1 MTMLIDEIKKAN
13 MEAMKAHDQAS
24 RSAYSAVISR
34 YQILK
39 SKDPAKEISDADLLS
54 MIQKV
59 VKELDEEI
67 DSFQKANRPEQALEV
82 QKQKDAL
89 KRFIPA
95 QLSEEEIKEIILSLP
110 DHSIPFVMK
119 HFSANYKGKV
129 DMALVSK
136 VAKSL

>member
-1 MTMLIDEIKKAN
+1 MLIDEIKKAN

-34 YQILK
+34 YQIQK
-39 SKDPAKEISDADLLS
+39 SKDPAKEISDSDLLS
-54 MIQKV
+54 LIQKV

>member
-39 SKDPAKEISDADLLS
+39 SKDPVKEISDADLLS

>member
-1 MTMLIDEIKKAN
+1 MLIDEIKKAN

-39 SKDPAKEISDADLLS
+39 SKDPVKEISDADLLS

>member
-1 MTMLIDEIKKAN
+1 MLIDEIKKAN

-39 SKDPAKEISDADLLS
+39 SNDPAKEISDADLLS
-54 MIQKV
+54 TIQKV

-129 DMALVSK
+129 DMALVNK

>member
-1 MTMLIDEIKKAN
+1 
-13 MEAMKAHDQAS
+13 
-24 RSAYSAVISR
+24 
-34 YQILK
+34 
-39 SKDPAKEISDADLLS
+39 